1 MTFYVSTLVSIL
13 TDNLKLILA
22 DAEAKLDM
30 DEEGTKP
37 RLLVFNS
44 GCHDLAFNDSAMYM
58 SEFKEAFKLLQEI
71 KDTGMFKVSILLKLS
86 NDDNSVIMYRSY
98 NLMYHGAI
106 RVSKICSTKISPVH
120 I

>member
-30 DEEGTKP
+30 EEEGTKP

-58 SEFKEAFKLLQEI
+58 TEFKEAFKLLQEI
-71 KDTGMFKVSILLKLS
+71 RDTGMFKVSILLKLS
-86 NDDNSVIMYRSY
+86 IGGNSVIMYCSY
-98 NLMYHGAI
+98 NLMYRGAI
-106 RVSKICSTKISPVH
+106 QVSKICSTKISPVH